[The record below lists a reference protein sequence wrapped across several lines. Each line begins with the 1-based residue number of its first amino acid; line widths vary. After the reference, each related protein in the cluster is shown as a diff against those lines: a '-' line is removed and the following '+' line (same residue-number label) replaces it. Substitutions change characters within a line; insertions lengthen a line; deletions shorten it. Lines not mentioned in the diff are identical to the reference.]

1 MLRAFLLCSI
11 LLAAAA
17 CENTPTE
24 PVEGRFDLVTVNGSS
39 VPTAASFEGLS
50 VTVDSGH
57 VELHQDETFEYF
69 LALTVHPAVGVD
81 TRRFDTFEGSWVRS
95 GNEVQFMTPG
105 GVQTFTGLVD
115 GPDLEITRDDDLF
128 VHRR

>member
-1 MLRAFLLCSI
+1 MLRALLLSSLI
-11 LLAAAA
+11 LAAAA

-24 PVEGRFDLVTVNGSS
+24 PVEGRFDLVSVNGSS
-39 VPTAASFEGLS
+39 IPTAASFEGFS

-57 VELHQDETFEYF
+57 VELHQDETFDYF
-69 LALTVHPAVGVD
+69 LALTVHPAVGAD
-81 TRRFDTFEGSWVRS
+81 TRRFESAEGTWVRS
-95 GNEVQFMTPG
+95 GNEVQFMDPE

-115 GPDLEITRDDDLF
+115 GSELEIVRDDDLF